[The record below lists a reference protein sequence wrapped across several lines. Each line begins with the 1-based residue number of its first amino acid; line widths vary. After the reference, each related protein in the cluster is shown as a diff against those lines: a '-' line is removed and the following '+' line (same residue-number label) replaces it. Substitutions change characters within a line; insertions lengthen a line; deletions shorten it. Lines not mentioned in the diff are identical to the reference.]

1 MLKAKS
7 GPADTGNKLPF
18 MPFAEYQQVY
28 NEETP
33 VSIGSNHQ
41 KRVSHVAS
49 KQSFP
54 HSNLTSHRLSQESS
68 PAMN

>member
-1 MLKAKS
+1 MIKAKS
-7 GPADTGNKLPF
+7 GPTDTGNKLPF

-41 KRVSHVAS
+41 KRVSHVA
-49 KQSFP
+49 
-54 HSNLTSHRLSQESS
+54 
-68 PAMN
+68 